1 MTREEA
7 IDGLK
12 VVRTIH
18 NGNYAPQ
25 IDEAIKLLE
34 QTRWI
39 PVSERLPYIDTA
51 VIVDDG
57 VDIFVAWYVKE
68 KFYEGWNSYDGSY
81 SANIPVKAWMPLPQ
95 PYKESEDKE

>member
-25 IDEAIKLLE
+25 IDEAIKALE
-34 QTRWI
+34 QEPILDKIRAEI
-39 PVSERLPYIDTA
+39 EQIARPYELGCRGNRKSIRYGLCVALEIIDKYIA
-51 VIVDDG
+51 I
-57 VDIFVAWYVKE
+57 A
-68 KFYEGWNSYDGSY
+68 
-81 SANIPVKAWMPLPQ
+81 
-95 PYKESEDKE
+95 ESEKE